1 MPQFGPWLPTSPFEV
16 FHKVALPTSPNWSCQ
31 CRGRWGQWR
40 YHLRHL
46 NQNEIMGY
54 ALAPVQCVWQVGQC
68 KADHSLAAKFHGLSC
83 INGFGSCRALV
94 GPTRYK
100 VPPSGIGIGNW
111 HEKAHSSNK
120 LKTAKRKAFNRET
133 PALRS
138 PSALQSSGHWSI
150 AGRPVALRWRC
161 LEFSGG
167 RGCRLTSMACS
178 ADNWCLRFSATHQ
191 RNHHTSEWNRH

>member
-68 KADHSLAAKFHGLSC
+68 KADHILAAKFHGLSC

-111 HEKAHSSNK
+111 HEKAHSSNQ
-120 LKTAKRKAFNRET
+120 LKTAKEK
-133 PALRS
+133 
-138 PSALQSSGHWSI
+138 HSI
-150 AGRPVALRWRC
+150 ARRLHFGVLQLCNLLDIGRSQVAQSLC
-161 LEFSGG
+161 GDGVLNFLEEEVV
-167 RGCRLTSMACS
+167 
-178 ADNWCLRFSATHQ
+178 D
-191 RNHHTSEWNRH
+191 